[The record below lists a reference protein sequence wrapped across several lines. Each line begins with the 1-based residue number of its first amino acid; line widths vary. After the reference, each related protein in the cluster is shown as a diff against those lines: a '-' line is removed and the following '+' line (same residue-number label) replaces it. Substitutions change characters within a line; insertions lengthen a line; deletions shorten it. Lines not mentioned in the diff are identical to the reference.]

1 MSTLPAE
8 EEESYQGEQKG
19 GQPAELPAKY
29 EWEQNVMV
37 NNVMKSEKFTHAVI
51 ISVENGELRAA
62 GPPDFRPNKKA
73 IKHILA
79 ALKGDTAGIA
89 EEGVNLGGGIDHV
102 FTPGKLDEGKAI
114 YCNDTLGGGCAIFK
128 TKETVLIAVYP
139 EKPAVSTRLAAEI
152 AEYIEDEGGR

>member
-1 MSTLPAE
+1 MG
-8 EEESYQGEQKG
+8 EEESYQGEQVGDEMGQCCGSACGGERNEGDDDERSWLLGKG

-102 FTPGKLDEGKAI
+102 FTP
-114 YCNDTLGGGCAIFK
+114 
-128 TKETVLIAVYP
+128 
-139 EKPAVSTRLAAEI
+139 
-152 AEYIEDEGGR
+152 